1 MEAANVDAVEDASFL
16 AECDALEGAAACK
29 KKLDR
34 LIAEKQKEIREAK
47 KSRGR
52 GGDEFTGGRMSKEK
66 QDEENKRQA
75 ELSRL
80 QDGLLPGEQNRPPP
94 PSNRDLLASAAA
106 HSTDHAGGVRGR
118 HQGRG
123 AIGILLPPFS
133 GTIHTCRFVRRLMR
147 HVCPAPLLIMR
158 ELRDVCGVFSQM
170 TRPVT
175 KRPFFSSGWRGIVQ
189 SSEAPRIRCPGP
201 PVGQPTPTILPHNRC
216 SAKWPRHLPV
226 PPHI

>member
-16 AECDALEGAAACK
+16 AELDALEGAAARK

-106 HSTDHAGGVRGR
+106 
-118 HQGRG
+118 
-123 AIGILLPPFS
+123 
-133 GTIHTCRFVRRLMR
+133 
-147 HVCPAPLLIMR
+147 
-158 ELRDVCGVFSQM
+158 
-170 TRPVT
+170 
-175 KRPFFSSGWRGIVQ
+175 
-189 SSEAPRIRCPGP
+189 RIRCPGP